1 VKIITTHKTFPVSPY
16 VIVQPGKDPRKILN
30 CFYNICVGDNKFKL
44 KCGTMTILGR
54 ESGVA
59 EEMNLL
65 EYDNLMIDK

>member
-1 VKIITTHKTFPVSPY
+1 
-16 VIVQPGKDPRKILN
+16 VQPGKDLRKILN